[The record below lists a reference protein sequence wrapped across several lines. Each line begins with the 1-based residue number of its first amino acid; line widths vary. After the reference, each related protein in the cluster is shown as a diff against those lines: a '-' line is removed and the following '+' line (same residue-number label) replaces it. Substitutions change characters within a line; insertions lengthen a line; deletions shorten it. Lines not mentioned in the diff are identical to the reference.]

1 MRLILKSKEILEFI
15 EILLIMHVGEKAC
28 NFSVKLESKVGYQ
41 FGEKTWGEGWNKG
54 HFTPSPVVQG
64 GGVTP

>member
-41 FGEKTWGEGWNKG
+41 FGEKTWRGGIRDILPLPPW
-54 HFTPSPVVQG
+54 SRG